1 MPRAREN
8 VEPGDFRHRVDFD
21 QPGTSKG
28 ASGQQVT
35 SWTPYATLWADIEPI
50 SGRERVV
57 AAAEVAEVD
66 TWIRVRYS
74 RQAAMIQPSWRAR
87 FRGIVYDI
95 KAVANVSMAD
105 RKIEL
110 LAQSGV
116 NQG

>member
-1 MPRAREN
+1 MRAREH
-8 VEPGDFRHRVDFD
+8 VEPGEFRHRVAFD
-21 QPGTSKG
+21 APVTTKG
-28 ASGQQVT
+28 ASGQRST
-35 SWTPYATLWADIEPI
+35 DWTPSMTLWADVEPI

-74 RQAAMIQPSWRAR
+74 RQAAGIAPNWRAR
-87 FRGIVYDI
+87 FRGVVYDI